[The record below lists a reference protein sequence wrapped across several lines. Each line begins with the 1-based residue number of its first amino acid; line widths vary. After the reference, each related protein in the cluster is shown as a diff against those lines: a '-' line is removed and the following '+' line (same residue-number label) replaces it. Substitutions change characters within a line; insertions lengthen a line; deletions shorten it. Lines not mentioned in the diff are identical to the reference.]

1 MYKCMCIGYIRAVS
15 TDVCMY
21 VCTYGCMHVPVDGC
35 MEDGKIHRYIDASF
49 HASMHRSVSLCLT
62 ALSNL
67 ICSYPIY
74 TILSYRIL
82 SYTIHLSTLA
92 SLPPSKPKPP
102 HLVSPNTQDQL
113 LGYPTGARKH
123 IWLTFLQN
131 SHFESKGPIE
141 NRRNIA
147 GSRSPDLRAQRPDN
161 PIERAKRRAKQTW
174 DYMTNMKC
182 QIASGSIKAF
192 RNL

>member
-1 MYKCMCIGYIRAVS
+1 
-15 TDVCMY
+15 
-21 VCTYGCMHVPVDGC
+21 
-35 MEDGKIHRYIDASF
+35 MEDGKIHKYMDASF
-49 HASMHRSVSLCLT
+49 HASMHRSVSLCLS

-67 ICSYPIY
+67 IRSYPIY

-92 SLPPSKPKPP
+92 SLPPSKPKAP

-131 SHFESKGPIE
+131 YFESKGPIE

-147 GSRSPDLRAQRPDN
+147 GSQSPNLKAQRPDN
-161 PIERAKRRAKQTW
+161 PIERVKRTW
-174 DYMTNMKC
+174 DYMIYMKC